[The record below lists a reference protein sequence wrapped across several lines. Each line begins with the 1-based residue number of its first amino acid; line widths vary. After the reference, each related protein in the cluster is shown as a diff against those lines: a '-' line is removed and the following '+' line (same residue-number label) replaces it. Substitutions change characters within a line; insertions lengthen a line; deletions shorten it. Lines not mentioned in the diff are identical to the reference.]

1 MRDVP
6 PGARQGVEVKS
17 DPDDEELEEGGEGDP
32 VKEEEEER
40 TGEELR
46 EGERVK
52 TEKSEARDSIEER
65 RKTEAGDEKEEV
77 DEKKSI
83 DGVKAELLDA
93 NNDSKP
99 SLHLDPV
106 QVVKAEVNNNDILN
120 SLYFYT
126 F

>member
-1 MRDVP
+1 M
-6 PGARQGVEVKS
+6 
-17 DPDDEELEEGGEGDP
+17 
-32 VKEEEEER
+32 KEEEEER

-77 DEKKSI
+77 DEKKKSI

-106 QVVKAEVNNNDILN
+106 QVVKAEVNNKMTFSVLC
-120 SLYFYT
+120 YFYT